1 MSGPPSPTPPAA
13 TLPDAPQIDLF
24 TLGRSSIDLYS
35 SDIGAAFPD
44 IRHFGAYLGGSP
56 LNIAVGARRLGARA
70 ALLTA
75 VGEDQVGDFILTGL
89 RREGVETRYIP
100 RKPGTRTSAVLL
112 AIQPP
117 DRFPITFYRENAAD
131 IQLSIADLKG
141 VPIESAR
148 ALVIGGSALSREPS
162 RSATLHAAKRAQ
174 GAGVTVYLDLDFRA
188 DQWAD
193 PLAFGLNVR
202 AVLRDVDVLLGT
214 EEEINAAL
222 LSDASQVVIRHSQVT
237 APEIAGDVEANTQAL
252 LAEVGVVIRKE
263 GARGCTLYRRGEAP
277 LNVPGFPVTVVSVLG
292 AGDAFAGGLIAGR
305 LRGLDWPEAARLGNA
320 CGAVVVGE
328 IGCSHFAPTWDEA
341 QAVMNGQD
349 GPA

>member
-1 MSGPPSPTPPAA
+1 MSG
-13 TLPDAPQIDLF
+13 LPDSRLAGAPQIDLF

-56 LNIAVGARRLGARA
+56 LNIAVGACRLGTRS

-75 VGEDQVGDFILTGL
+75 VGEDQVGDFILAGL
-89 RREGVETRYIP
+89 EREGVDTRYIP

-131 IQLSIADLKG
+131 IQFSVADLKT

-148 ALVIGGSALSREPS
+148 ALVINGSALSREPS

-174 GAGVTVYLDLDFRA
+174 GAGAVVYLDLDFRA

-193 PLAFGLNVR
+193 PLAFGLQIR
-202 AVLRDVDVLLGT
+202 AVLPDVDVLLGT
-214 EEEINAAL
+214 EEEINAAM
-222 LSDASQVVIRHSQVT
+222 LSDPSQVVIRHSQVT

-252 LAEVGVVIRKE
+252 LTEVGVVIRKE
-263 GARGCTLYRRGEAP
+263 GARGCTVHRQGEAATS
-277 LNVPGFPVTVVSVLG
+277 VAGFSVTVLSVLG
-292 AGDAFAGGLIAGR
+292 AGDAFAAGIVTGR
-305 LRGLDWPEAARLGNA
+305 LRGMSWEESARLGNA
-320 CGAVVVGE
+320 CGAIVVTR
-328 IGCSHFAPTWDEA
+328 IGCADFTPTWDEV
-341 QAVMNGQD
+341 QALMNGRD
-349 GPA
+349 VKI